1 MLNSS
6 NVDANFFEII
16 LRKISEYIGN
26 LCMNKML
33 LPILLCILFSTISIA
48 LFFRKNKFHKGQ
60 TLCKVIFKY
69 VSLSLAVFFALYIV
83 ERAFANYIAIKEPI
97 NSDTPLIDLILGTIS
112 TITAIAAIS
121 ISRSQAEK
129 EEFEFCENLGFQ
141 DLDSDFKAEC
151 IFSPFDEKNK
161 TAVKMD
167 LFEYNASFNIINYSK
182 ALNKS
187 QLFNIFKLTF
197 HMTSILNPQ
206 IIYKIEEVEISRE
219 GYLYSE
225 RKKTHNKTNLLQ
237 KIKKHF
243 SDENVHLNN
252 KNDEQIVYDKVGMS
266 ICNETAVQS
275 KDCRTVISI
284 YILEDKADNADK
296 LKHLCE
302 PGLFL
307 TKNEDE
313 YRLKL
318 RLAIISPKHM
328 LSKGDSFTVQIHLK
342 KDSAKK
348 RF

>member
-1 MLNSS
+1 
-6 NVDANFFEII
+6 
-16 LRKISEYIGN
+16 
-26 LCMNKML
+26 MNKML

-48 LFFRKNKFHKGQ
+48 LFFRKNKFYKGQ
-60 TLCKVIFKY
+60 TPCEVIFKY

-83 ERAFANYIAIKEPI
+83 ERAFANYIAIKGSI
-97 NSDTPLIDLILGTIS
+97 NSDTPLPLIDLILGTIS

-129 EEFEFCENLGFQ
+129 EEFEFCDNLGFQ
-141 DLDSDFKAEC
+141 DLDSDFKTEC

-161 TAVKMD
+161 TAVKID
-167 LFEYNASFNIINYSK
+167 LFEYNASFNIINYGK

-225 RKKTHNKTNLLQ
+225 RKKTHNKINFLQ
-237 KIKKHF
+237 KIKKHS

-275 KDCRTVISI
+275 KDCRTEISI
-284 YILEDKADNADK
+284 YILDDKADDGDK

-302 PGLFL
+302 PSLFL

-313 YRLKL
+313 YCLKL
-318 RLAIISPKHM
+318 RLSIISPKHM
-328 LSKGDSFTVQIHLK
+328 LSKGDSFSIQIHLK
-342 KDSAKK
+342 KVSDKK
-348 RF
+348 DFKIVKTVLEF